1 MKAVLALLVLLIVA
15 FLGYVRLAPSDPAR
29 WNVDPVTA
37 NDPGPGGVRFAPGT
51 MAYAM
56 PAAEL
61 MQKINDIALS
71 EPRTTLLAGSVA
83 ALQATYVARTRWI
96 GFPDYI
102 TIRAIPAG
110 DGATLAI
117 LSRLR
122 FGGSDLGMNRARLG
136 RWLQALDAVQ

>member
-1 MKAVLALLVLLIVA
+1 
-15 FLGYVRLAPSDPAR
+15 
-29 WNVDPVTA
+29 
-37 NDPGPGGVRFAPGT
+37 